1 MCYTVSTFPPIGRDA
16 GKEKKMA
23 RKSVAVPDTHGVQLI
38 PLEAI
43 PQDVKDFVEEVWK
56 RQQATPGRERITFD
70 NDTERDT
77 EFRQYVSYVAQR
89 PAKLGGILAV
99 RRSPSKDLP
108 PHTMDVRFSA
118 DLEKNAAANANRESG
133 QVSR

>member
-16 GKEKKMA
+16 RKEKEMA
-23 RKSVAVPDTHGVQLI
+23 RKSVAIVDVHGVQLI
-38 PLEAI
+38 PLESI

-56 RQQATPGRERITFD
+56 RQQATPGRERITY
-70 NDTERDT
+70 DTDAERDT
-77 EFRQYVSYVAQR
+77 EFRQFASYVAQR
-89 PAKLGGILAV
+89 PAKLGGVLTV

-108 PHTMDVRFSA
+108 PHTMDVRFAA